1 MLLAFLALCNL
12 VEKDSLGV
20 VLVPRVAIHYETL
33 VHAGGAVDFRADD
46 ALHDFVGEPW
56 LQ

>member
-1 MLLAFLALCNL
+1 MLLAFLGLWNL

-20 VLVPRVAIHYETL
+20 VLVPRVTIHYEAL
-33 VHAGGAVDFRADD
+33 IHAGGAVDLGADNS
-46 ALHDFVGEPW
+46 LHDVVGESR

>member
-1 MLLAFLALCNL
+1 MLLAFLGLWNL

-33 VHAGGAVDFRADD
+33 VHAGGAVNFRADD
-46 ALHDFVGEPW
+46 ALHDVVGQSR